1 MVGYVI
7 RITQLQKKFVH
18 NLVSLEK
25 YWINIWFT
33 VFVRCILAILCQ
45 RKHFNSWES
54 MFMENK
60 NLLVSGDRN
69 KLVAKKQ
76 SFSYNKYMWINHFS
90 VTSTKVKFMGKGD
103 PQNSWTLIF
112 RRQWQFYSPCWYVY
126 YVIRLLV
133 CLQAIRLVSGVLEQC
148 APSEFSC
155 QQGGCIEREWV
166 CDGDIDCEDKSDE
179 TNCSKCPKK
188 SHGCQKYKFQ
198 KTE

>member
-60 NLLVSGDRN
+60 NLLVSGDIN

-76 SFSYNKYMWINHFS
+76 SFFYNKYMWINHFF
-90 VTSTKVKFMGKGD
+90 VTSTNVKFMGKGD

-112 RRQWQFYSPCWYVY
+112 RRQWRFYSPCWYVY
-126 YVIRLLV
+126 YVICLLV
-133 CLQAIRLVSGVLEQC
+133 CLLCYSLVGMFTSYSLGFRCPRAVCPLGIFLSTRGLYREGVGVWRWHWLWGQVRWD
-148 APSEFSC
+148 
-155 QQGGCIEREWV
+155 QL
-166 CDGDIDCEDKSDE
+166 
-179 TNCSKCPKK
+179 
-188 SHGCQKYKFQ
+188 
-198 KTE
+198 

>member
-1 MVGYVI
+1 MNFDLPQAVMIVQSMLVCLLCLSLVGM
-7 RITQLQKKFVH
+7 
-18 NLVSLEK
+18 
-25 YWINIWFT
+25 FT
-33 VFVRCILAILCQ
+33 
-45 RKHFNSWES
+45 
-54 MFMENK
+54 MFI
-60 NLLVSGDRN
+60 
-69 KLVAKKQ
+69 A
-76 SFSYNKYMWINHFS
+76 
-90 VTSTKVKFMGKGD
+90 
-103 PQNSWTLIF
+103 
-112 RRQWQFYSPCWYVY
+112 CWYVY

-179 TNCSKCPKK
+179 TNCSKCQKK